1 MKDAKITFRL
11 SDEEKQKLEAIAK
24 IKDIPV
30 AQFIREAIRKE
41 IESGN
46 SSKLENNNN

>member
-24 IKDIPV
+24 AKDIPV
-30 AQFIREAIRKE
+30 AQLIREAIRKE
-41 IESGN
+41 I
-46 SSKLENNNN
+46 NNNGSTQPNGSNN